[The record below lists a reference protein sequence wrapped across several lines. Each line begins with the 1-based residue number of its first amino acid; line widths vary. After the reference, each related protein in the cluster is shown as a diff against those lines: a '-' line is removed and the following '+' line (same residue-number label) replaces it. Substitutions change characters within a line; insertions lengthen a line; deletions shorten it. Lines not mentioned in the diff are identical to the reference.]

1 MSKTASVVFS
11 LFLFSC
17 GNNDCED
24 AKEKATDC
32 GGQVAAQAATVSDD
46 RTAECNEKDQC
57 WADCVNAATCADMVD
72 LNGTFVACAAVCE
85 ERY

>member
-1 MSKTASVVFS
+1 MTKTASVVLS

-46 RTAECNEKDQC
+46 RAAECSAEDQC
-57 WADCVNAATCADMVD
+57 RADCVNNATCAEMAALD
-72 LNGTFVACAAVCE
+72 GPFVACGVACGQ
-85 ERY
+85 